1 MVGVSSSVI
10 PYVCDQLA
18 MSRLPR
24 ATYALFVALLPATA
38 AIVGTVVLRQLLT
51 TAELAGVALVMAGVA
66 LHRQRQAAGDDSGS
80 GHVRPPATA
89 IDQAARR
96 QLAVDLFNHVWTLL
110 DTDARTPAQDV
121 EMIHAAHAS
130 RHHWG
135 EVGTPV
141 NVARGEWQISRVYA
155 TLGRGEPALF
165 HAQRCLDACTEHGIG
180 DFDLAY
186 AHEAM
191 ARAYRV
197 LGDGERTAA
206 HAAAAAEAGE
216 AIAEEDDRRA
226 VRGRPRRPAIARAPR
241 PPRPV
246 VSAV

>member
-1 MVGVSSSVI
+1 
-10 PYVCDQLA
+10 
-18 MSRLPR
+18 MSDE
-24 ATYALFVALLPATA
+24 T
-38 AIVGTVVLRQLLT
+38 
-51 TAELAGVALVMAGVA
+51 
-66 LHRQRQAAGDDSGS
+66 
-80 GHVRPPATA
+80 ATA
-89 IDQAARR
+89 IDPAARR

-110 DTDARTPAQDV
+110 ETEARTPAQDV

-141 NVARGEWQISRVYA
+141 NAARGEWQISRVYS

-165 HAQRCLDACTEHGIG
+165 HAQRCLDTCTEHGIG

-197 LGDGERTAA
+197 LGDEAA
-206 HAAAAAEAGE
+206 SATHAAAAARAGE
-216 AIAEEDDRRA
+216 SIADAEDRELFA
-226 VRGRPRRPAIARAPR
+226 GRPRRPAIGGARGR
-241 PPRPV
+241 PRPV
-246 VSAV
+246 GSRRVTRGQAYVMVAVATTLWGLNGVISKVVLNARHQPVRADRVPDARRVRRAGSRCCS